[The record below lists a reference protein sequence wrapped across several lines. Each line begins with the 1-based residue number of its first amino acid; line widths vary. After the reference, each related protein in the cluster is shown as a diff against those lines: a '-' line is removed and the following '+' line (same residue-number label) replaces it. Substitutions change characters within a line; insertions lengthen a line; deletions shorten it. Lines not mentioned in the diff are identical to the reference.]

1 MSRASQYVAGQFA
14 LFAIIAM
21 SLFLFPRGDNTLL
34 RLVGV
39 LLVVGGV
46 AVLALAV
53 YAYQRANATL
63 PHVEP
68 TPDAKAELVTSGIY
82 ARVRH
87 PIYTAVLL
95 GGMGVALAHG
105 HIAVIVLALL
115 LIPFFTFKSRYE
127 ETLLRRAYPEYANY
141 MTRTGR
147 FLPFL

>member
-1 MSRASQYVAGQFA
+1 MSRASQYVTGQFV
-14 LFAIIAM
+14 LFAVIAL
-21 SLFLFPRGDNTLL
+21 SLLLFPPGENTLL
-34 RLVGV
+34 RGVGV
-39 LLVVGGV
+39 LLAVAGVG
-46 AVLALAV
+46 VLALAV
-53 YAYQRANATL
+53 SAYQRANAAL

-68 TPDAKAELVTSGIY
+68 TPDAKAELVTSGVY

-95 GGMGVALAHG
+95 GGVGVALAHG

-127 ETLLRRAYPEYANY
+127 EKLLRGAYPEYAGY

>member
-14 LFAIIAM
+14 LFALIAV
-21 SLFLFPRGDNTLL
+21 SLFLFPLGQNTLL

-39 LLVVGGV
+39 LLALGGIVVLG
-46 AVLALAV
+46 LAV
-53 YAYQRANATL
+53 YAYQRANAAL

-68 TPDAKAELVTSGIY
+68 TPDAQAQLVMSGIY

-105 HIAVIVLALL
+105 HIVVIMLALL
-115 LIPFFTFKSRYE
+115 LVPFFTFKSRYE
-127 ETLLRRAYPEYANY
+127 EKLLRGAYPEYADY
-141 MTRTGR
+141 MKRTGR

>member
-1 MSRASQYVAGQFA
+1 MSRASQYVAGQFV
-14 LFAIIAM
+14 LFAMIAL

-39 LLVVGGV
+39 LLAVGGV
-46 AVLALAV
+46 VVLGLAM
-53 YAYQRANATL
+53 YAYQRANAAL

-68 TPDAKAELVTSGIY
+68 TPDAKAELVTSGVY

-95 GGMGVALAHG
+95 GGIGVALAHG
-105 HIAVIVLALL
+105 HLIVIVLALL

-127 ETLLRRAYPEYANY
+127 ETLLRRAYPEYADY
-141 MTRTGR
+141 MKHTGR

>member
-1 MSRASQYVAGQFA
+1 MSRASQYVAGQFV
-14 LFAIIAM
+14 LFALIAV
-21 SLFLFPRGDNTLL
+21 SLFLFPLGQNALL

-39 LLVVGGV
+39 LLALAGIVVLG
-46 AVLALAV
+46 LAV
-53 YAYQRANATL
+53 YAYQRANAAL

-68 TPDAKAELVTSGIY
+68 TPDAHAELVTSGVY

-95 GGMGVALAHG
+95 GGTGVALAHG

-127 ETLLRRAYPEYANY
+127 EKLLCGAYPEYTDY

-147 FLPFL
+147 FMPFL